1 MLSAVCGIYL
11 AKLHNRAMTSVKSAA
26 FADKLKV
33 GSCPRET
40 FYVSI
45 AVPMAA
51 YPVPLSTRKDDRR
64 ALLGTTI
71 EVLVPLIT
79 LPYLSRVL
87 GPAGL
92 GVIGYAQTVAQKLPI

>member
-51 YPVPLSTRKDDRR
+51 YPVPLSTRKVIA
-64 ALLGTTI
+64 AL
-71 EVLVPLIT
+71 
-79 LPYLSRVL
+79 YS
-87 GPAGL
+87 
-92 GVIGYAQTVAQKLPI
+92 AQLLKYWCL